1 MSADFLDSNVLV
13 YLTSTEASKAL
24 AVERLLASRPTIS
37 AQVLNEVTNVL
48 RRKMRFEWTAVDRFV
63 ERLVLIATVL
73 PLTEGTNRSARALAA
88 RHGFSW
94 YDALIVASA
103 LEGGCTRL
111 FTEDMHHGHKVDG
124 LSIVD
129 PFR

>member
-1 MSADFLDSNVLV
+1 MSADFLDSNILV
-13 YLTSTEASKAL
+13 YLTSGDAGKASI
-24 AVERLLASRPTIS
+24 VETLLADEPVVS

-48 RRKMRFEWTAVDRFV
+48 RSKMRFDWPAVDHFI
-63 ERLVLIATVL
+63 ERIVYLTSVL
-73 PLTEGTNRSARALAA
+73 PMDQETNGLARSLAA
-88 RHGFSW
+88 RYGFAW

-111 FTEDMHHGHKVDG
+111 LTEDMHHGLKISD
-124 LSIVD
+124 LTIAN